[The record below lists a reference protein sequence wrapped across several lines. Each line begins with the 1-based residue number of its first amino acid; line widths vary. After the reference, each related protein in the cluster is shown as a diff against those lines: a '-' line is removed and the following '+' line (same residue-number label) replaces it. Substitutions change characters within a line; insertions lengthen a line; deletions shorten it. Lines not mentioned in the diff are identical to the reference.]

1 MVCARTNPARLPESE
16 WASAVVWWKETGV
29 TQLDAVTMG
38 AGLTSADQHIDV
50 IRRFKEVADS
60 VG

>member
-1 MVCARTNPARLPESE
+1 MGDGHC
-16 WASAVVWWKETGV
+16 GV
-29 TQLDAVTMG
+29 EGNGRATQLDAVTMG
-38 AGLTSADQHIDV
+38 AGLDTPQQHIDV